1 MKFFTLS
8 VTSFF
13 LFVIHLEFPVINAN
27 FRAAWQN
34 IGLEEKE
41 KGFLMGGDEDSV
53 ADLGFEPYQE
63 RKEVSIGLIS

>member
-13 LFVIHLEFPVINAN
+13 LFVIHLESPVINVN

-41 KGFLMGGDEDSV
+41 KGFLMG
-53 ADLGFEPYQE
+53 
-63 RKEVSIGLIS
+63 EVDVKIGCQVRALSAMA

>member
-13 LFVIHLEFPVINAN
+13 PIVIHLELPVINVN

-41 KGFLMGGDEDSV
+41 IFKGWE
-53 ADLGFEPYQE
+53 
-63 RKEVSIGLIS
+63 

>member
-13 LFVIHLEFPVINAN
+13 LFVIHLEFPVINVN

-41 KGFLMGGDEDSV
+41 NGFLIGGDEVDV
-53 ADLGFEPYQE
+53 KIGRQILGFEPCSE
-63 RKEVSIGLIS
+63 A

>member
-13 LFVIHLEFPVINAN
+13 PIVIHLKFPVINVN

-41 KGFLMGGDEDSV
+41 KGFLIVGDEVDV
-53 ADLGFEPYQE
+53 KIGWQILGSSPI
-63 RKEVSIGLIS
+63 SNGLIS